1 MLASLL
7 FTSTIYFMKSM
18 ALSRIAYAL
27 STIVITLFLVGWRE
41 LIPKIILQFKQI
53 VFTSDKI
60 ILLGSGPVSAQL
72 IKNIERLKNSTITGI
87 LKDDPSQCSGEFHG
101 YPVLGTIADLR
112 EILRKNHVDCLII
125 ATPYPW
131 YSQIIELLS
140 YTKVKNLTIR
150 WVPDEYFKK
159 ELKEIP
165 EDIILH
171 DFTV

>member
-1 MLASLL
+1 M
-7 FTSTIYFMKSM
+7 
-18 ALSRIAYAL
+18 
-27 STIVITLFLVGWRE
+27 
-41 LIPKIILQFKQI
+41 
-53 VFTSDKI
+53 
-60 ILLGSGPVSAQL
+60 
-72 IKNIERLKNSTITGI
+72 
-87 LKDDPSQCSGEFHG
+87 
-101 YPVLGTIADLR
+101 
-112 EILRKNHVDCLII
+112 DCLII